1 MEHEIPLGA
10 RETREIH
17 RGTRDA
23 NGARCKRHE
32 THEGHDAKERGHGE
46 HETDTREVM
55 FFFLAS
61 VDELVA
67 YRSMAKNLGSYFC
80 LSL

>member
-23 NGARCKRHE
+23 MEPGAKDTRH
-32 THEGHDAKERGHGE
+32 HEKHDAKERGHGE

-61 VDELVA
+61 VDEQQTRVFFA
-67 YRSMAKNLGSYFC
+67 RVGSI
-80 LSL
+80 S